1 MDYFHVR
8 FAVFHPANRPAAIL
22 MGHRGS
28 LNQARCVY
36 KSACLRSFRFSAPAV
51 SLAAEVIERVSSL
64 KLKVVAVVVLA
75 AAVLA
80 PLLGR
85 RSAIT
90 ARLLSLATDR
100 QRVCHGKCHYP
111 SPGTND
117 NTDRLPC
124 VVSDRQRC
132 PRPQTSVEANAIQP
146 TVTFGC

>member
-1 MDYFHVR
+1 MCYE
-8 FAVFHPANRPAAIL
+8 
-22 MGHRGS
+22 
-28 LNQARCVY
+28 
-36 KSACLRSFRFSAPAV
+36 SACLRSFRFSAPAV

-124 VVSDRQRC
+124 RQR
-132 PRPQTSVEANAIQP
+132 PSTLSTSADILRSQRYPADRNLRVLKH
-146 TVTFGC
+146 TVTQV